1 MNSLIPLYVTLS
13 TFVSNRVERVKS
25 RHEDRGASMIEY
37 GALLILVS
45 AIIAALLASNI
56 DDTIKTKVTELVN
69 EIFGGGKAR

>member
-13 TFVSNRVERVKS
+13 TFVSNRVERVKC
-25 RHEDRGASMIEY
+25 REDRGASMIEY

>member
-1 MNSLIPLYVTLS
+1 MIPLYVTLS

-25 RHEDRGASMIEY
+25 REDRGASMIEY